1 MINVNFYILP
11 IENKFIW
18 LLSNES
24 DSINKSLVLFTYK
37 CFEIRKTFLYR
48 EGGGRFNATFNKVSV
63 ISWWSLLL
71 VEETK
76 STQRIP
82 PTCGKSLANYGN
94 CKTVTLYQFIILYDI
109 ISYLLYYIFHVLL
122 IV

>member
-24 DSINKSLVLFTYK
+24 DSINKSLVLFRYK

-48 EGGGRFNATFNKVSV
+48 EGGGRFNATFNNDSV
-63 ISWWSLLL
+63 ISWRSLLL
-71 VEETK
+71 VEETRVPREYHQPVA
-76 STQRIP
+76 S
-82 PTCGKSLANYGN
+82 
-94 CKTVTLYQFIILYDI
+94 
-109 ISYLLYYIFHVLL
+109 H
-122 IV
+122 